1 MVMENLIF
9 VGVVFAIGIILF
21 SVWQSVSGPR
31 NSEPEDLNEVRDAF
45 QQRVYSW
52 NREQRARRVGLKT
65 TADIMAGEKYVV
77 ETKKWRPLSGR
88 ARRASSSRVRQQ
100 FELIG

>member
-1 MVMENLIF
+1 MENLIF
-9 VGVVFAIGIILF
+9 GGVVFAIGIILF
-21 SVWQSVSGPR
+21 SVWQSVSVTR
-31 NSEPEDLNEVRDAF
+31 EIDPETLDEVRNEF

-65 TADIMAGEKYVV
+65 TADILAGEKYVV

-88 ARRASSSRVRQQ
+88 ARRVSTSRVRQQ
-100 FELIG
+100 FKLIG